1 MYLLKK
7 NVDFIKP
14 IETLNGATME
24 EEVQSTS
31 YSFTTKQ
38 SFTRSINE
46 TQKALQLVQEKKM
59 WSDWKISQKKFKLR
73 ICEKKKKSGRKNKYL
88 DDEKMEW
95 IQNWSNV
102 THMNPGRRGNVYI
115 GKFNGKRKYKQK
127 RFL

>member
-14 IETLNGATME
+14 IETLNGTTME

-59 WSDWKISQKKFKLR
+59 
-73 ICEKKKKSGRKNKYL
+73 
-88 DDEKMEW
+88 
-95 IQNWSNV
+95 
-102 THMNPGRRGNVYI
+102 
-115 GKFNGKRKYKQK
+115 
-127 RFL
+127 